1 MKPAVSDGCGLRF
14 RAEGAARFR
23 LAIPSEPWEI
33 PRVQQRSN
41 FPMNISPS
49 VRTFFLRV
57 SRLGTL
63 ILAVLSILVISGCA
77 YSTMQGVDAY
87 GSDEQTRAKLLEIF
101 PVGTN
106 STVLVEGITKR
117 TGKAPAIGEAQ
128 NGFLEGAI
136 VTSSDVKSFIRV
148 PVSGSKA
155 LFSGE
160 TRTAYFELDAK
171 GRLVRITFT
180 QG

>member
-1 MKPAVSDGCGLRF
+1 MLRQ
-14 RAEGAARFR
+14 GA
-23 LAIPSEPWEI
+23 
-33 PRVQQRSN
+33 
-41 FPMNISPS
+41 S
-49 VRTFFLRV
+49 V
-57 SRLGTL
+57 
-63 ILAVLSILVISGCA
+63 LAVLSILVLSGCA

-87 GSDEQTRAKLLEIF
+87 ESDEETRAKLLAIF
-101 PVGTN
+101 PVGTD
-106 STVLVEGITKR
+106 SSVLVEGITKR
-117 TGKAPAIGEAQ
+117 TGKTPVIREAQ

-136 VTSSDVKSFIRV
+136 VTSSDVRKFIRV